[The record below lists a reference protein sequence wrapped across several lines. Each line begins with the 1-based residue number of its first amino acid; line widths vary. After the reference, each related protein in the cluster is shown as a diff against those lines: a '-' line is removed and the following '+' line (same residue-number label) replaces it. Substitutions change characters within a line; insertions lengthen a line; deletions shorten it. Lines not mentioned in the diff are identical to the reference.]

1 MTVEVDKR
9 NERRAA
15 ERNRRVHNQRADTPS
30 DFVNYELDKEQA
42 KLCAV
47 WRNDIETVVN
57 LWTELVEGGYRVNT
71 KYDDYS
77 SSCAAFIIPP
87 TGDDNDGYILT
98 GRGGDAYRALANALY
113 KHVEC
118 CKGVWSVLV
127 TSRRAGD
134 DPDF

>member
-1 MTVEVDKR
+1 VTVEVDKR

-15 ERNRRVHNQRADTPS
+15 ERNRRVHNQRSDTAS

-47 WRNDIETVVN
+47 WRNDIENVVN

-77 SSCAAFIIPP
+77 SSCAAFVIPP
-87 TGDDNDGYILT
+87 AGDDNDGYILT

-113 KHVEC
+113 KHAEC
-118 CKGVWSVLV
+118 SKGVWSVLV
-127 TSRRAGD
+127 TARRQGD